1 MNLYELDALIACLD
15 RTEDEELIEFY
26 LKKRVE
32 LVKEICKN
40 VMEKL

>member
-1 MNLYELDALIACLD
+1 MNLYDLDALIACLD
-15 RTEDEELIEFY
+15 DEELIEFY
-26 LKKRVE
+26 LKKRAE